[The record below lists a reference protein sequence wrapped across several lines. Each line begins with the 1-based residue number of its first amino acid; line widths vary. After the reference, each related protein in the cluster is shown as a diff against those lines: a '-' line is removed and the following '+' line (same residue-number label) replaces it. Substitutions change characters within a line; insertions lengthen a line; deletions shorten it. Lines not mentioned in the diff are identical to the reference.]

1 MLQINEENVLKDL
14 TIIRSKLNTASL
26 EECVETL
33 QLLVKSIFFLKE
45 KKLSTYQD
53 KEWNDYC
60 KIRYNLGK
68 HFVEIIRLYNERLSV
83 LINEQYDLL
92 ENNESSRNKQKY
104 PAEDNSFMTD
114 SIRSSSIRSS
124 TNLQSQKELLAQ
136 NYGTPNSISDYNQSS
151 GSGSNINSNNLNI
164 NSYNQSGDESYNVY
178 YYPPS
183 PNPVNHNQ
191 SYHSNNKVY
200 PNNGISNNVN
210 RRNTVGG
217 SNVTSNGTVSSPSN
231 SYIEFQVNNDGASG
245 IDITH
250 SINKGSNNSMSVAS
264 QSVITSSYSYQ
275 QEDDDNEEL
284 IDESDSIIG
293 KYLCTKEFKANEDF
307 QIDLQLNDL
316 VTINQFS
323 GKYILGKNCRSKAEG
338 LFPIYYI
345 DSIDGNYVFFRC
357 KEDMEFASVNDEIFL
372 LREAD
377 NDYYPGYNITKGEQG
392 IFNLSKLEPIVM
404 DDNKRNEIEGLYE
417 VKNKDN
423 ESKSSL
429 RQQST
434 TNSQMSVFSNDNNFD
449 DTSLVGPLLPT
460 SNNEQPISMQ
470 NNTEDYVDIFPGDLN
485 SDKINNID
493 QGIVEKLL
501 EYYKSIPNIQES
513 NKDKVSSKKKTS
525 TDNNLDLMQNAIKKF
540 KEFRADDGKGDMSKE
555 DSFISPSI
563 FENIETK
570 KKENGK
576 LIDIV
581 VKN

>member
-1 MLQINEENVLKDL
+1 
-14 TIIRSKLNTASL
+14 
-26 EECVETL
+26 
-33 QLLVKSIFFLKE
+33 
-45 KKLSTYQD
+45 
-53 KEWNDYC
+53 
-60 KIRYNLGK
+60 
-68 HFVEIIRLYNERLSV
+68 
-83 LINEQYDLL
+83 
-92 ENNESSRNKQKY
+92 
-104 PAEDNSFMTD
+104 
-114 SIRSSSIRSS
+114 
-124 TNLQSQKELLAQ
+124 
-136 NYGTPNSISDYNQSS
+136 
-151 GSGSNINSNNLNI
+151 
-164 NSYNQSGDESYNVY
+164 
-178 YYPPS
+178 
-183 PNPVNHNQ
+183 
-191 SYHSNNKVY
+191 
-200 PNNGISNNVN
+200 
-210 RRNTVGG
+210 
-217 SNVTSNGTVSSPSN
+217 
-231 SYIEFQVNNDGASG
+231 
-245 IDITH
+245 
-250 SINKGSNNSMSVAS
+250 
-264 QSVITSSYSYQ
+264 
-275 QEDDDNEEL
+275 
-284 IDESDSIIG
+284 
-293 KYLCTKEFKANEDF
+293 
-307 QIDLQLNDL
+307 
-316 VTINQFS
+316 
-323 GKYILGKNCRSKAEG
+323 
-338 LFPIYYI
+338 
-345 DSIDGNYVFFRC
+345 
-357 KEDMEFASVNDEIFL
+357 MEFASVNDEIFL